1 MGITRRFWPVP
12 PCLPHGNYLA
22 LDALRGPALRKE
34 LSLLHFAKKAD
45 NPRRFPHRDRST
57 ASHVPS
63 PSLRTMQERYILKQK
78 TGVNGLGA
86 GVWNLGPGG
95 DPFGG
100 PTRPA
105 IPILDRLPLIAQAG
119 MTYYEAHDV
128 EIPAADA
135 ERAVKIAEDN
145 GLKCAMYTPSFFA
158 DTIFKDGAMTSN
170 DPAIRAKALE
180 NAKVAVDT
188 THALGAG
195 MMVFWNGREGFDF
208 VLAKNGRDSFK
219 RLVEGFNAVGQYARE
234 KYGETIRFAIE
245 PKPNEPRANMYLANV
260 GEVLYLISRLDD
272 DVRPI
277 FGVNPETA
285 HSRIAGLDYL
295 WDVEL
300 CLEAGKLFHIHL
312 NAQDGQRY
320 DQDLP
325 FGYTEP
331 LKDLALLVVLQD
343 ARYQGPMCFDV
354 KAPRTDDPKDIADIL
369 TVSANNLVW
378 LWDRALA
385 VDRSQIA
392 AFRRENRA
400 TSLSGYLARC
410 LYGS

>member
-1 MGITRRFWPVP
+1 MTQRF
-12 PCLPHGNYLA
+12 
-22 LDALRGPALRKE
+22 
-34 LSLLHFAKKAD
+34 
-45 NPRRFPHRDRST
+45 
-57 ASHVPS
+57 
-63 PSLRTMQERYILKQK
+63 ILKNK
-78 TGVNGLGA
+78 TGINGLGA

-100 PTRPA
+100 PTREA
-105 IPILDRLPLIAQAG
+105 IPILDRLPLLAEAG
-119 MTYYEAHDV
+119 MSFYEAHDT

-135 ERAVKIAEDN
+135 PKALKIAKAN

-158 DTIFKDGAMTSN
+158 ESIFKDGAMTSN
-170 DPAIRAKALE
+170 FPEIRKKGLE
-180 NAKVAVDT
+180 NARRAVDT
-188 THALGAG
+188 TAVLGAKT
-195 MMVFWNGREGFDF
+195 MVFWNGREGFDF

-219 RLVEGFNAVGQYARE
+219 RLVEGFNKVGQYARE
-234 KYGETIRFAIE
+234 KYGNKIRFAIE
-245 PKPNEPRANMYLANV
+245 PKPNEPRANMYMANV
-260 GEVLYLISRLDD
+260 GEVLYLISRLDPGI
-272 DVRPI
+272 RPL

-285 HSRIAGLDYL
+285 HSRIAGLDYI

-343 ARYQGPMCFDV
+343 AKYKDIVCFDV
-354 KAPRTDDPKDIADIL
+354 KAPRTDDPKNIKDIL
-369 TVSANNLVW
+369 TVSSRNLLW

-385 VDRSQIA
+385 VDRSKIA
-392 AFRRENRA
+392 QFRAENRPTA
-400 TSLSGYLARC
+400 LSGYLAEC
-410 LYGS
+410 LYGTK

>member
-1 MGITRRFWPVP
+1 MQTRFTLNQKPGI
-12 PCLPHGNYLA
+12 
-22 LDALRGPALRKE
+22 
-34 LSLLHFAKKAD
+34 
-45 NPRRFPHRDRST
+45 
-57 ASHVPS
+57 
-63 PSLRTMQERYILKQK
+63 
-78 TGVNGLGA
+78 NGLGA

-100 PTRPA
+100 PTRAA
-105 IPILDRLPLIAQAG
+105 IPILERLPLIAEAG
-119 MTYYEAHDV
+119 MSLYEAHDV
-128 EIPAADA
+128 EIPAEDA
-135 ERAVKIAEDN
+135 EKAVKIAEAH
-145 GLKCAMYTPSFFA
+145 GLTCAMYTPSFFA
-158 DTIFKDGAMTSN
+158 DSIFKDGAMTSN
-170 DPAIRAKALE
+170 DAAIRAKGKE
-180 NAKVAVDT
+180 NALRAVDT
-188 THALGAG
+188 THALGAPT
-195 MMVFWNGREGFDF
+195 MVFWNGREGFDF
-208 VLAKNGRDSFK
+208 VLAKNGQDSFK
-219 RLVEGFNAVGQYARE
+219 RLVEGFNAVGQYSRE
-234 KYGETIRFAIE
+234 KYGDSIRFAIE

-272 DVRPI
+272 AVRPL

-343 ARYQGPMCFDV
+343 AGYAGPMCFDV
-354 KAPRTDDPKDIADIL
+354 KAPRTDNPKDIADIL

-385 VDRSQIA
+385 VDRAKIA
-392 AFRRENRA
+392 EFRREGRA
-400 TSLSGYLARC
+400 TALSGYLARC